1 MSDSNSTSKETSPMP
16 LGEKGLRECWERLRL
31 TIADLRAF
39 IETDDYEFVRRAG
52 ERVRELENNEYLSEL
67 SGLTD
72 LISNVKAMNQK
83 ITQSNGKLDDVDHG
97 LLVQQ
102 AVYSIS
108 RANILSVGIEF
119 RLKRAKG
126 G

>member
-1 MSDSNSTSKETSPMP
+1 M
-16 LGEKGLRECWERLRL
+16 
-31 TIADLRAF
+31 IADLRTF
-39 IETDDYEFVRRAG
+39 IETDDYEFVRRAA
-52 ERVRELENNEYLSEL
+52 EQAKELENDELLSEL

-72 LISNVKAMNQK
+72 LVNNVKTMNQK
-83 ITQSNGKLDDVDHG
+83 ISQSNGKLDDVDHA

-119 RLKRAKG
+119 RFKRAKG
-126 G
+126 